1 LLLTLT
7 YNLQSADKEDGI
19 SPLLNAQVSS
29 LQKMLRYRLLYRWMV
44 ALLPFIVI
52 AAVSFFML
60 SVLPGFALTAFLQW
74 WGIAFLYAI
83 FWLILVAFVQYFQY
97 SSLINAITL
106 TSVWVLFLI
115 AIPGLLNTWLNY
127 KYPAAN
133 KTEIAE
139 YRDFDFKAWNIS
151 IDDHKKYLFGIYPQL
166 QKEAEKLDTNQI
178 KTFSYSLQVFNR
190 EKELHGLIIGKA
202 DERASAEE
210 KTFLINPVGGVM
222 RSFATVSQTSLNHQ
236 QIFEKDVFAYR
247 EKKLKYL
254 FEKMIN
260 QPHFTK
266 NDFVEMPK
274 YQIKKNKSVFIVFL
288 FPMVLMMVLSVLFI
302 LLGRTQKTLLKCFY

>member
-1 LLLTLT
+1 
-7 YNLQSADKEDGI
+7 
-19 SPLLNAQVSS
+19 
-29 LQKMLRYRLLYRWMV
+29 
-44 ALLPFIVI
+44 
-52 AAVSFFML
+52 
-60 SVLPGFALTAFLQW
+60 
-74 WGIAFLYAI
+74 
-83 FWLILVAFVQYFQY
+83 VAFVQYFQY

-222 RSFATVSQTSLNHQ
+222 RSFATVSQTSLKHQ
-236 QIFEKDVFAYR
+236 QNFEKDVFAYR

-260 QPHFTK
+260 QLHFTK
-266 NDFVEMPK
+266 NDFVAMPK
-274 YQIKKNKSVFIVFL
+274 LERTDTQNGLIKYLLPLITIVLIVILYNSIKNRNI
-288 FPMVLMMVLSVLFI
+288 I
-302 LLGRTQKTLLKCFY
+302 